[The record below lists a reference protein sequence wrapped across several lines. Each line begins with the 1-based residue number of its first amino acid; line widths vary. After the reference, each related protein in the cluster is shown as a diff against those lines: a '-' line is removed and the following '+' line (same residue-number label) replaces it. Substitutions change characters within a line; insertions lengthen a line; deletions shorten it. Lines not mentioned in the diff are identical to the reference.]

1 MNTVLNL
8 LDRKLYLERYPV
20 KHQHKSLQ
28 AWDAA
33 DEYAMKHLD
42 ELISND
48 EITELVGQTLVLN
61 DDFGALSIW
70 LHEYKPYSLSDS
82 WVSHKIAKVNLKHNE
97 LSIDDVSFV
106 TSTDEL
112 NTLISKPLKLVLIK
126 LPRSMAYLQ
135 HQLIQLQQVI
145 DSDTTIIACGKV
157 KSVTSSVIKL
167 FEKHLGPVKTSLAQK
182 KARLMFCQY
191 QGLKETL
198 PDPTLIE
205 DSAVSFKLL
214 NLANVFSREQ
224 VDVGARLLLKQLPE
238 CNQQQVIDLGCGN
251 GILGIQTLLNNPE
264 AHLTF
269 VDESYMAVESA
280 RQNLM
285 NAQGHTDNASFVVS
299 NCLDEVLMKQRNF
312 ADHILC
318 NPPFHQQNV
327 ITDHIAYQMFTD
339 SKKALK
345 PGGQVRIVANRH
357 LDYPHKLNKLFDG
370 HEVLASNSKFS
381 VMACIN

>member
-1 MNTVLNL
+1 
-8 LDRKLYLERYPV
+8 
-20 KHQHKSLQ
+20 
-28 AWDAA
+28 
-33 DEYAMKHLD
+33 
-42 ELISND
+42 
-48 EITELVGQTLVLN
+48 
-61 DDFGALSIW
+61 
-70 LHEYKPYSLSDS
+70 
-82 WVSHKIAKVNLKHNE
+82 
-97 LSIDDVSFV
+97 
-106 TSTDEL
+106 
-112 NTLISKPLKLVLIK
+112 
-126 LPRSMAYLQ
+126 
-135 HQLIQLQQVI
+135 
-145 DSDTTIIACGKV
+145 
-157 KSVTSSVIKL
+157 
-167 FEKHLGPVKTSLAQK
+167 
-182 KARLMFCQY
+182 MFCQY
-191 QGLKETL
+191 QGFKEAL
-198 PDPTLIE
+198 PEPTLIE
-205 DSAVSFKLL
+205 DSAVNFKLL

-224 VDVGARLLLKQLPE
+224 VDVGARLLLKQLPD